1 MIRVLQLV
9 PFATECRDSCSSKW
23 QLFCCCIISKSELV
37 VRCESGARIFVIR
50 FFLVRR
56 GARLL
61 PRMVLLA
68 DLGNLVLELVWQSPW
83 CFAFCYNKN
92 ACTCRGQHLTQSC
105 EAFSFM
111 SNVTS
116 VLSGFIVSSLLIF
129 TDIFVEFTFSEEKEI
144 GIKSLVLNAGS
155 VKHVVLLS
163 ILKGAEEERVS
174 MDPGDISIVS

>member
-1 MIRVLQLV
+1 MIHVLQLT
-9 PFATECRDSCSSKW
+9 PFATECRDLCSSKW
-23 QLFCCCIISKSELV
+23 QLFCCCIISRSELV

-50 FFLVRR
+50 FFLVRK

-61 PRMVLLA
+61 PMMVLLA
-68 DLGNLVLELVWQSPW
+68 DLGNLVLGLVWQSPW
-83 CFAFCYNKN
+83 CFALCYKKN

-129 TDIFVEFTFSEEKEI
+129 PDIFVAFTFSVENEI
-144 GIKSLVLNAGS
+144 GIKSLALSAGS
-155 VKHVVLLS
+155 VKHM
-163 ILKGAEEERVS
+163 AVS
-174 MDPGDISIVS
+174 QYFKRC